1 MDLPYAEDMNYWK
14 SGQSAPDKWIDDA
27 IYLIEG
33 LGGKVLNHAFGSESS
48 GKSAYMIAFIIEGE
62 MFRLIWPVLPVKSGK
77 ASDQTHA
84 RRQAATMLFHDV
96 KSRCLKA
103 AIFGARTAFFEHL
116 LLPDGRIAS
125 QVSNPELVQITPSLL
140 LPGH

>member
-27 IYLIEG
+27 IRLIEG
-33 LGGKVLNHAFGSESS
+33 LGGEVSSQAFGSEQS
-48 GKSAYMIAFIIEGE
+48 GKAAYMINFMIDGE
-62 MFRLIWPVLPVKSGK
+62 SFRLIWPVLPVKSGK
-77 ASDQTHA
+77 PSDKIHA
-84 RRQAATMLFHDV
+84 RRQAATMLYHDV
-96 KSRCLKA
+96 KAKCLKA

-125 QVSNPELVQITPSLL
+125 QVSNPELVDLAPRLL
-140 LPGH
+140 LTGD